1 MTTWDFLL
9 IAYSISIY
17 DLNFNFTNIYLAYHK
32 IMVYY
37 IDFC

>member
-1 MTTWDFLL
+1 MMNQKRGLTERG
-9 IAYSISIY
+9 IY
-17 DLNFNFTNIYLAYHK
+17 ELNFNFTNIYFAYHK